1 MRSILLFSGLFLI
14 VTTVQAQ
21 DTIRRVQLPGN
32 VNKKISGNRTIKKV
46 EPSIEQTIVKKIN
59 YVLDT
64 FALQNNGDPF
74 FIPKIKSVIE
84 TVLYPYLREG
94 WLYGNEPRNAWQ
106 IQCGSQTMTIKDK
119 EDGRLVVFVSLA
131 LKKPSEFDV
140 FRFERIVLNKQ
151 SLRYY

>member
-74 FIPKIKSVIE
+74 FIPKICSQKKLRNSV
-84 TVLYPYLREG
+84 
-94 WLYGNEPRNAWQ
+94 
-106 IQCGSQTMTIKDK
+106 
-119 EDGRLVVFVSLA
+119 VSLPA
-131 LKKPSEFDV
+131 G
-140 FRFERIVLNKQ
+140 RMAIW
-151 SLRYY
+151 